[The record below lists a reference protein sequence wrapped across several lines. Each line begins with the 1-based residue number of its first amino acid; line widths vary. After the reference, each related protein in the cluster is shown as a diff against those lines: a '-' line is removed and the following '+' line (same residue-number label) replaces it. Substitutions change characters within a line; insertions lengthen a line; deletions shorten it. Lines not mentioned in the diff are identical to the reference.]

1 VQEPSGYSASSIEK
15 FNFDRRV
22 KWRATS
28 TSLISVSPVIS
39 ALPGYR
45 LPYQGPTF
53 NEFLVEGPRPAAPMI
68 RDLAG
73 RGILAGVPLSRF
85 GGATNQFLVAVTE
98 MNTREE
104 MDRLVSVLAEAG
116 GRQ

>member
-1 VQEPSGYSASSIEK
+1 MALAANIHM
-15 FNFDRRV
+15 
-22 KWRATS
+22 
-28 TSLISVSPVIS
+28 SLLGNHGLLEVAQQSHAKAEYLKGRIS

-68 RDLAG
+68 VELAR

-85 GGATNQFLVAVTE
+85 GGPTNQFLVAVTE

-104 MDRLVSVLAEAG
+104 MDRLVSVLTEAG